1 MRSTGSGHS
10 LVGHYTSERL
20 RRRASL
26 CLAALWVAG
35 LLAAHSA
42 LWAQSR
48 NSAAQRS
55 VRKGT
60 QPPPTEWDQELLDL
74 FFDDARTHLGPGQPG
89 GAPASQ
95 SGGSTAPVASTSD
108 EEAPPDLSGGF
119 AWSTLISR
127 NTLEDEIKAHVQ
139 PTAEATRTPSVF
151 KGGGNRPCRT
161 SFSVVAALFNI
172 IAQFDGD
179 VRWKKEAAAL
189 RSLFG
194 RAGMN
199 CKVGTDNSFKEAQ
212 LRSQDLAE
220 LVRGGN
226 VGLPKV
232 DPDLR
237 WADVVNRPPLM
248 VRLEQAQD
256 QRLKVWL
263 ATAGDFRKN
272 KDAVRHEAQIIAA
285 LARIIQDPSFEYADD
300 DTYLGYAVELEK
312 QARDIAE
319 AAQADDY
326 QRASTAYGALY
337 KACTTCH
344 EGYRTG

>member
-1 MRSTGSGHS
+1 MANQHH
-10 LVGHYTSERL
+10 LDCL
-20 RRRASL
+20 RRRICLA
-26 CLAALWVAG
+26 LAALWVLG
-35 LLAAHSA
+35 LWAAHSA
-42 LWAQSR
+42 LWADGR
-48 NSAAQRS
+48 TSAVQRG

-60 QPPPTEWDQELLDL
+60 QPPPSEWDQDLLDL
-74 FFDDARTHLGPGQPG
+74 FFDDARAHLGPGQPG
-89 GAPASQ
+89 SPSTQPAGQ
-95 SGGSTAPVASTSD
+95 SVAGTASAQTD
-108 EEAPPDLSGGF
+108 DTPDLGSGF

-127 NTLEDEIKAHVQ
+127 TTLEDEIKAHVQ
-139 PTAEATRTPSVF
+139 PTAEATRTPSEF

-161 SFSVVAALFNI
+161 SFSVVAALFNV
-172 IAQFDGD
+172 IAQFDGE

-226 VGLPKV
+226 IELPKV

-237 WADVVNRPPLM
+237 WADIVNRPPLM

-256 QRLKVWL
+256 ARLKVWL
-263 ATAGDFRKN
+263 ANAGEFSKN
-272 KDAVRHEAQIIAA
+272 KDAVFHEAQIIAA
-285 LARIIQDPSFEYADD
+285 LAHIIQDPSFEYADD
-300 DTYLGYAVELEK
+300 DTYLGYAVEIEK
-312 QARDIAE
+312 QAREIAE
-319 AAQADDY
+319 AAQANDY
-326 QRASTAYGALY
+326 QRASAAYGALY